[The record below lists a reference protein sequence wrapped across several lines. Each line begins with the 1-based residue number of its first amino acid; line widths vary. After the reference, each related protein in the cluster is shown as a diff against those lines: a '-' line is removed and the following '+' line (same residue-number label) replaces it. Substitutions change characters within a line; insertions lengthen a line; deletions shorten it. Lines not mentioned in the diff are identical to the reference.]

1 MTIDDY
7 INAIEFNK
15 IKEAI
20 AKEKD
25 FEFMKMVKKLKFR
38 LASGRVND
46 EYAENIW
53 HGHHYLVHVD
63 CSRQYG
69 NYMGHSHATIDFTPF
84 QNWYSFKKWF
94 NKLMSQFEEFEV
106 SNEPE
111 QLNLFEM

>member
-46 EYAENIW
+46 EYARDIW
-53 HGHHYLVHVD
+53 HGHHYIVHVD

-69 NYMGHSHATIDFTPF
+69 NYFGHSHATIDFTPF
-84 QNWYSFKKWF
+84 QNWYSFKSWF
-94 NKLMSQFEEFEV
+94 NKQMSQFEEFEV